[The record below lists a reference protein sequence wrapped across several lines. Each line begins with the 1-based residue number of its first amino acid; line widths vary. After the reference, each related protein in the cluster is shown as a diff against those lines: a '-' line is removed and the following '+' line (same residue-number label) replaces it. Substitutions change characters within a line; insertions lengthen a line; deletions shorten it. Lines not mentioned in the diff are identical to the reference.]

1 MTDMRVARNV
11 PNRTACTQL
20 GIPRAEHDSSDMR
33 LQARAGAHRARLQGN
48 NQRAIGKIPRTK
60 RPSGLRHGLDLGVR
74 QRIGVRLAQIT
85 ATADHRSPSV
95 KHDGTDRHL
104 AFRGGLAGQFN
115 RQLHVVTPLHT
126 RHYTV
131 ARVKQKTKHAHK
143 YLLVGWKGLENARKG
158 GTLAVFELIVC
169 IIAAVVLSSF
179 LSRFIPKVSTP
190 LVQIALGALASQLPF
205 FPNVTLDP
213 ELFMVL
219 FIAPLLYLEAHE
231 IDKSELLKSVKLSLS
246 LAIGLAI
253 ATMVAVGFALHAV
266 WPAIPLAAA
275 LALGAALGPTD
286 AVAVSSLGKEA
297 ALTQRQTS
305 VLKGE
310 SLFNDAS
317 GIVGF
322 QFAIAA
328 AVSGV
333 FTVGDSAAQ
342 FVFSFFGGAIFGLA
356 VGMVADLLFESLR
369 SFGWE
374 TTTSRIL
381 MELFLPF
388 ILYLGAEAVHVSG
401 ILSVVTAG
409 LIIRFDRTGIGPNVA
424 RTNIVSSSVWGVF
437 SFTLNGTV
445 FILLGMLLPNAMSA
459 SWDDPQVSNWL
470 LLVAILTVSAVVIIM
485 RFLWISLMLRLA
497 RDTVTGKRRKMTAQ
511 RWRSAAVMTFGG
523 PKGTITLSLMFT
535 IPYTITGGAWF
546 PMRDE
551 LIFIAGGVIVV
562 TLLLA
567 NFLLPLLAPNRNKDT
582 SVEMTEIT
590 IEVLRRT
597 VEELTGRVTPDNRRA
612 VLMIIDSYTKRITR
626 LKQRIGEIDPQ
637 GYMQLQIDALNWE
650 KEYVKAR
657 LAKVKATTNDDKA
670 AHDLEIEACE
680 RLLDQIMSSLRHIE
694 TEHNSG
700 RTIWRVKGRFRALQ
714 RRLGTV
720 VKRVNSRIRRTT
732 PLFSDDELFA
742 HTRAVQVDAIEHVID
757 RLYEEMGRDTYNTE
771 HCSALLLDYRRGEA
785 TLRSRPNV
793 GTSAEAQ
800 AQAEEVKRE
809 SYGIELGVIQDMYEA
824 GDITRAQSKQLRRN
838 VYVMSVDADAQI

>member
-1 MTDMRVARNV
+1 M
-11 PNRTACTQL
+11 
-20 GIPRAEHDSSDMR
+20 
-33 LQARAGAHRARLQGN
+33 
-48 NQRAIGKIPRTK
+48 
-60 RPSGLRHGLDLGVR
+60 
-74 QRIGVRLAQIT
+74 
-85 ATADHRSPSV
+85 
-95 KHDGTDRHL
+95 
-104 AFRGGLAGQFN
+104 
-115 RQLHVVTPLHT
+115 
-126 RHYTV
+126 
-131 ARVKQKTKHAHK
+131 
-143 YLLVGWKGLENARKG
+143 
-158 GTLAVFELIVC
+158 AVFELILC

-205 FPNVTLDP
+205 VPDVTLSP

-231 IDKSELLKSVKLSLS
+231 IDKTELLKSVKLSLS

-253 ATMVAVGFALHAV
+253 ATMVAVGFALHTV

-297 ALTQRQTS
+297 ALTERQTS

-333 FTVGDSAAQ
+333 FEVGESAAQ
-342 FVFSFFGGAIFGLA
+342 FVISFFGGAIFGLV
-356 VGMVADLLFESLR
+356 VGTMADLLFESLR
-369 SFGWE
+369 SLGWE

-401 ILSVVTAG
+401 ILSVVAAG

-424 RTNIVSSSVWGVF
+424 RTNIVSSSVWGVLSF
-437 SFTLNGTV
+437 SLNGTV

-459 SWDDPQVSNWL
+459 SWDDPHISNGL
-470 LLVAILTVSAVVIIM
+470 LMCAILTVSAVVIAM
-485 RFLWISLMLRLA
+485 RFLWVSL
-497 RDTVTGKRRKMTAQ
+497 RRKMTAQ

-535 IPYTITGGAWF
+535 IPYTLAAGANF

-551 LIFIAGGVIVV
+551 LIFIAAGVIVV

-567 NFLLPLLAPNRNKDT
+567 NFLLPLLAPNRDKDT
-582 SVEMTEIT
+582 STEMTEIT

-597 VEELTGRVTPDNRRA
+597 VEELSGRVTPDNRRA
-612 VLMIIDSYTKRITR
+612 VLMVIDSYTKRITR
-626 LKQRIGEIDPQ
+626 LKQRTGEIDPQ

-650 KEYVKAR
+650 KEYVKNR
-657 LAKVKATTNDDKA
+657 LAGVRAAIKANPAENRA
-670 AHDLEIEACE
+670 ANDLEAEACE

-694 TEHNSG
+694 TAHNSG
-700 RTIWRVKGRFRALQ
+700 RMIWRVKGRYKALQ
-714 RRLGTV
+714 RRMGTLA
-720 VKRVNSRIRRTT
+720 KRVNSRIRRTT

-742 HTRAVQVDAIEHVID
+742 HTRVVQVDAIEHVID
-757 RLYEEMGRDTYNTE
+757 RLYEEMGGDTYNTE
-771 HCSALLLDYRRGEA
+771 HCSGLLLDYRRSESA
-785 TLRSRPNV
+785 LRARPNM
-793 GTSAEAQ
+793 GISAEAQ
-800 AQAEEVKRE
+800 EQAEEVKRE

>member
-1 MTDMRVARNV
+1 M
-11 PNRTACTQL
+11 
-20 GIPRAEHDSSDMR
+20 
-33 LQARAGAHRARLQGN
+33 
-48 NQRAIGKIPRTK
+48 
-60 RPSGLRHGLDLGVR
+60 
-74 QRIGVRLAQIT
+74 
-85 ATADHRSPSV
+85 
-95 KHDGTDRHL
+95 
-104 AFRGGLAGQFN
+104 
-115 RQLHVVTPLHT
+115 
-126 RHYTV
+126 
-131 ARVKQKTKHAHK
+131 
-143 YLLVGWKGLENARKG
+143 
-158 GTLAVFELIVC
+158 AVFELILC

-205 FPNVTLDP
+205 FPDVTLSP

-231 IDKSELLKSVKLSLS
+231 IDKSELIKSVKLSLS

-253 ATMVAVGFALHAV
+253 ATMAAVGFALHAV

-333 FTVGDSAAQ
+333 FEVGESTMQ
-342 FVFSFFGGAIFGLA
+342 FVVSFFGGAFFGIV
-356 VGMVADLLFESLR
+356 VGMVADVVFETMRSL
-369 SFGWE
+369 GWE
-374 TTTSRIL
+374 TMTTRIL

-401 ILSVVTAG
+401 ILSVVAAG
-409 LIIRFDRTGIGPNVA
+409 LLIRFDRTGIGPNVA
-424 RTNIVSSSVWGVF
+424 RTNIVSSSVWGVLSF
-437 SFTLNGTV
+437 SLNGTV
-445 FILLGMLLPNAMSA
+445 FILLGMLLPSAMTT
-459 SWDDPQVSNWL
+459 SWDDPHVSNWL
-470 LLVAILTVSAVVIIM
+470 LLTAILVVSAVVIVM

-497 RDTVTGKRRKMTAQ
+497 RDTTTGKRRKMTAK

-535 IPYTITGGAWF
+535 IPYTLAAGADF

-567 NFLLPLLAPNRNKDT
+567 NFLLPLLAPNRDKDT
-582 SVEMTEIT
+582 STEMTEMTEIT

-597 VEELTGRVTPDNRRA
+597 VEELSGRVTPDNRRA
-612 VLMIIDSYTKRITR
+612 VLMVIDSYTKRITR
-626 LKQRIGEIDPQ
+626 LKQRTGEIDPQ

-650 KEYVKAR
+650 KEYVKNR
-657 LAKVKATTNDDKA
+657 LAGVRAAIKANPAENRA
-670 AHDLEIEACE
+670 ANDLEAEACE

-694 TEHNSG
+694 TAHNSG
-700 RTIWRVKGRFRALQ
+700 RMIWRVKGRYKALQ
-714 RRLGTV
+714 RRMGTLA
-720 VKRVNSRIRRTT
+720 KRVNSRIRRTT

-742 HTRAVQVDAIEHVID
+742 HTRVVQVDAIEHVID
-757 RLYEEMGRDTYNTE
+757 RLYEEMGGDTYNTE
-771 HCSALLLDYRRGEA
+771 HCSGLLLDYRRSESA
-785 TLRSRPNV
+785 LRARPNM
-793 GTSAEAQ
+793 GISAEAQ
-800 AQAEEVKRE
+800 EQAEEVKRE

>member
-1 MTDMRVARNV
+1 MA
-11 PNRTACTQL
+11 A
-20 GIPRAEHDSSDMR
+20 
-33 LQARAGAHRARLQGN
+33 
-48 NQRAIGKIPRTK
+48 
-60 RPSGLRHGLDLGVR
+60 
-74 QRIGVRLAQIT
+74 
-85 ATADHRSPSV
+85 
-95 KHDGTDRHL
+95 
-104 AFRGGLAGQFN
+104 
-115 RQLHVVTPLHT
+115 
-126 RHYTV
+126 
-131 ARVKQKTKHAHK
+131 
-143 YLLVGWKGLENARKG
+143 
-158 GTLAVFELIVC
+158 FELIVC

-231 IDKSELLKSVKLSLS
+231 IDKSELLKSVTLSLS

-424 RTNIVSSSVWGVF
+424 RTNIVSSSVWGVVLVHAQRHGVH
-437 SFTLNGTV
+437 SAWHV
-445 FILLGMLLPNAMSA
+445 AAECDERKLGRSA
-459 SWDDPQVSNWL
+459 SQQLAATGCDSYGFRSGNHHAIPVDFIDATSRARYRHRQATQDDG
-470 LLVAILTVSAVVIIM
+470 AT
-485 RFLWISLMLRLA
+485 LA
-497 RDTVTGKRRKMTAQ
+497 
-511 RWRSAAVMTFGG
+511 FGRG
-523 PKGTITLSLMFT
+523 H
-535 IPYTITGGAWF
+535 
-546 PMRDE
+546 D
-551 LIFIAGGVIVV
+551 V
-562 TLLLA
+562 
-567 NFLLPLLAPNRNKDT
+567 
-582 SVEMTEIT
+582 
-590 IEVLRRT
+590 
-597 VEELTGRVTPDNRRA
+597 RRA
-612 VLMIIDSYTKRITR
+612 
-626 LKQRIGEIDPQ
+626 
-637 GYMQLQIDALNWE
+637 
-650 KEYVKAR
+650 
-657 LAKVKATTNDDKA
+657 
-670 AHDLEIEACE
+670 E
-680 RLLDQIMSSLRHIE
+680 RH
-694 TEHNSG
+694 HH
-700 RTIWRVKGRFRALQ
+700 
-714 RRLGTV
+714 
-720 VKRVNSRIRRTT
+720 
-732 PLFSDDELFA
+732 P
-742 HTRAVQVDAIEHVID
+742 VID
-757 RLYEEMGRDTYNTE
+757 VHDPVHHYGRRVVP
-771 HCSALLLDYRRGEA
+771 HA
-785 TLRSRPNV
+785 
-793 GTSAEAQ
+793 
-800 AQAEEVKRE
+800 
-809 SYGIELGVIQDMYEA
+809 
-824 GDITRAQSKQLRRN
+824 
-838 VYVMSVDADAQI
+838 